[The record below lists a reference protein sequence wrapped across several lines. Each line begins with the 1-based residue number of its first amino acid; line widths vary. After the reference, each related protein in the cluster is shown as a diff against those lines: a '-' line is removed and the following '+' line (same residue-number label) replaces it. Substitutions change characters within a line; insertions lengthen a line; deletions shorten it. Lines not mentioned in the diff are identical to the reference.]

1 MYCPEGV
8 LEPQIYG
15 AGGANQ
21 GTVHQS
27 IRKVIN
33 NSKSRIQL

>member
-8 LEPQIYG
+8 LDPQIYG
-15 AGGANQ
+15 VGGPNP

-27 IRKVIN
+27 MRKVIN